1 MAERVPAREEEGLLD
16 AMVAIETDIATR
28 GGMEY
33 EHDQRWTRPA
43 RARGAGDKTSGEWDN
58 KEEGPGR
65 LTRIA
70 CRG

>member
-1 MAERVPAREEEGLLD
+1 MAEDVATGDGEGV
-16 AMVAIETDIATR
+16 AGPMVAFETNVASR
-28 GGMEY
+28 VGMEY

-43 RARGAGDKTSGEWDN
+43 RARGARDRTNGDGDN
-58 KEEGPGR
+58 KVAEPDR